1 MRSTKIV
8 TSFVTNSQK
17 FLILKRS
24 SKVKS
29 MRGLWGGISGVIEGG
44 EEPLER
50 AKIEI
55 FEEIGANDS
64 LVRLLKTGS
73 EMTISSAQHPDH
85 QWIVYPFLFA
95 LGSTKITL
103 NWENE
108 SYKWIAPDE
117 IYHYKTVPSLDEVLF
132 NLL

>member
-24 SKVKS
+24 NRVKS
-29 MRGLWGGISGVIEGG
+29 MKGLWGAISGIIEAE

-55 FEEIGANDS
+55 FEEIGANNNA
-64 LVRLLKTGS
+64 VRLLKAAK
-73 EMTISSAQHPDH
+73 EMTISSAQYPDH

-95 LGSTKITL
+95 LSSAKITL
-103 NWENE
+103 NWENAA
-108 SYKWIAPDE
+108 YKWIAPDE
-117 IYHYKTVPSLDEVLF
+117 IYHYKTVPSLDVVLF

>member
-1 MRSTKIV
+1 
-8 TSFVTNSQK
+8 
-17 FLILKRS
+17 
-24 SKVKS
+24 
-29 MRGLWGGISGVIEGG
+29 LWGGISGIIEAG
-44 EEPLER
+44 EEPVVR

-64 LVRLLKTGS
+64 VVRLLKAGS
-73 EMTISSAQHPDH
+73 EMTISSAQYPDH

-108 SYKWIAPDE
+108 SYRWIAPD
-117 IYHYKTVPSLDEVLF
+117 
-132 NLL
+132 

>member
-24 SKVKS
+24 SRVKS

-44 EEPLER
+44 EEPLVR

-64 LVRLLKTGS
+64 VVRLLKAGS
-73 EMTISSAQHPDH
+73 EMTISSAQYPDH

>member
-24 SKVKS
+24 NRVKS
-29 MRGLWGGISGVIEGG
+29 MRGLWGGISGIIEAG
-44 EEPLER
+44 EEPVVR

-64 LVRLLKTGS
+64 VVRLLKAGS
-73 EMTISSAQHPDH
+73 EMTISSAQYPDH

>member
-24 SKVKS
+24 NRVKS
-29 MRGLWGGISGVIEGG
+29 MKGLWGAISGIIEAG

-55 FEEIGANDS
+55 FEEIGANNS
-64 LVRLLKTGS
+64 AVRLLKAAK
-73 EMTISSAQHPDH
+73 EMTISSAQYPDH

-95 LGSTKITL
+95 LSSAKITL

-117 IYHYKTVPSLDEVLF
+117 IYHYKTVPSLDVVLF